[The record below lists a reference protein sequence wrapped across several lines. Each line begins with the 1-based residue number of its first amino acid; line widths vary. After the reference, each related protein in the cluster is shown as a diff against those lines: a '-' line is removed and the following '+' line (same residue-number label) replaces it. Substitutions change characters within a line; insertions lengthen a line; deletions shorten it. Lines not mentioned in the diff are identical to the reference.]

1 MSTDSQLIEKRIDK
15 SITSEISVG
24 ARGGVNYSN
33 AGQVM
38 ELAKMMAVAE
48 VAVPKHLRGNPGACL
63 AVAFQALDWGMS
75 PFAVANKSYS
85 VNDRI
90 SYEAQMVNAVI
101 LNRAPI
107 KGRLKYEYTG
117 DGPTLQCT
125 VSATLEDGDVVSY
138 TSPMFRDIKT
148 KNSPL
153 WTSDPKQQIGYLAS
167 RSMCRRHFPD
177 VLLGV
182 YTPEE
187 MAEADPRDVT
197 PVKQTAQERLKAR
210 LAENAQSQPENPAES
225 TPEGN
230 TAPVEDL
237 PFTDAQ
243 AELVDNPQVHPDH
256 ESLDRDQTEV
266 DEVLTDFLLAVQ
278 DMTEAGELVKAREQ
292 AEDFDS
298 QDSKE
303 TAKNAILKRAQ
314 SLGLVWHKKQG
325 TFISES

>member
-1 MSTDSQLIEKRIDK
+1 MSTDSQLIERRIDK
-15 SITSEISVG
+15 EVTGGLTVG
-24 ARGGVNYSN
+24 RTG
-33 AGQVM
+33 
-38 ELAKMMAVAE
+38 ELAFSNINEMME
-48 VAVPKHLRGNPGACL
+48 VAKLMSLSEVAIPKHLRHNPGACL
-63 AVAFQALDWGMS
+63 AVIVQASTWQMS

-85 VNDRI
+85 VNDRLA
-90 SYEAQMVNAVI
+90 YESQMVNAVI

-107 KGRLKYEYTG
+107 KGRLKYEYKG
-117 DGPTLQCT
+117 EGQSRQCT
-125 VSATLEDGDVVSY
+125 VSAVLEDGDTVSY
-138 TSPMFRDIKT
+138 TSPMVRDIKV

-153 WTSDPKQQIGYLAS
+153 WTGDPDQQLAYFSS
-167 RSMCRRHFPD
+167 RAMCRRHFPD
-177 VLLGV
+177 VILGV

-187 MAEADPRDVT
+187 MAEAEPRDVT
-197 PVKQTAQERLKAR
+197 PAKQSNYERLKAIQA
-210 LAENAQSQPENPAES
+210 AEAAKEPEPPAES

-243 AELVDNPQVHPDH
+243 VLPPEEQSQEQPEP
-256 ESLDRDQTEV
+256 EV

-292 AEDFDS
+292 AEDFES

-314 SLGLVWHKKQG
+314 VLGLVWHKKQG
-325 TFISES
+325 TFISEG